1 MLCFRLRFEAKYPS
15 LTRDGALFLVM
26 DTLTAQKLKMWE
38 GKLEK
43 LKVAYQEVLTRRGE
57 AMREGDLREN
67 AAFQL
72 ADEDASAMNVQ
83 IAEYEKIIDKLK
95 KEAGV
100 KEEKKK

>member
-1 MLCFRLRFEAKYPS
+1 
-15 LTRDGALFLVM
+15 M